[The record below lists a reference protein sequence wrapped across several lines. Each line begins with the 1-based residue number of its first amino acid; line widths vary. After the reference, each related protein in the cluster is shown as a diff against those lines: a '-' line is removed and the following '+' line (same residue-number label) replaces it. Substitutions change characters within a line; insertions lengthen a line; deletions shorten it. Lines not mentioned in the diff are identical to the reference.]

1 LNMRAVF
8 NFMAMAGLLT
18 AAARLAAQVPKPPL
32 VPVPSVPMP
41 PVPSVPMPPEPVK
54 PSLPSPGKPQPG
66 PSPPVVQ
73 PAPGPVFPATDLAP
87 EHRPFIKPKVPVPL
101 FTPAKT
107 ALLEVECE
115 RIAIFLAREAAE
127 KYSPAVLRGEREAM
141 SEGRLM
147 LTISLHLMPLNASAV
162 HCSDCWAE
170 GKAPSLPPPGE
181 DMRAF
186 SSFLLMAAQ
195 RQAGGKAGSAREVLG
210 RVLMRLAADYDPKNE
225 DAVYASEMQDRGGKA
240 PPLRELLEGTV
251 TVK

>member
-1 LNMRAVF
+1 MTVPR
-8 NFMAMAGLLT
+8 LT
-18 AAARLAAQVPKPPL
+18 AQEPKPPL
-32 VPVPSVPMP
+32 VPVPSVP
-41 PVPSVPMPPEPVK
+41 
-54 PSLPSPGKPQPG
+54 GK
-66 PSPPVVQ
+66 PSPPPPKVPP
-73 PAPGPVFPATDLAP
+73 PAAPAAVPAPVFPTTDLAP
-87 EHRPFIKPKVPVPL
+87 EHRAFIKPKVPVPL

-115 RIAIFLAREAAE
+115 RIALFLARQAAE
-127 KYSPAVLRGEREAM
+127 KYTAAVLRGEREAM

-170 GKAPSLPPPGE
+170 GKSPSLPPPGE

-195 RQAGGKAGSAREVLG
+195 RQGGEAGSARETLG
-210 RVLMRLAADYDPKNE
+210 RVLNRLAADYDPKNE
-225 DAVYASEMQDRGGKA
+225 DAVYASEMQDRAGKA

-251 TVK
+251 VVK